1 MQFLS
6 YAGYLA
12 KGIPTTVLV
21 FIVAYLLTIAF
32 AFLAGIAR
40 AQKIPVLN
48 GIAFVYIEIFRGT
61 SLLVQLFWI
70 YFTLPLLGISI
81 GAMTAAFLGLSL
93 NSGAYGAEIVRGAIL
108 AVPQEQYEAAIA
120 LNLSRRRTLWR
131 VVIPQAV
138 LEMIPPFGN
147 LAILVLKD
155 TALVS
160 MITIADVAF
169 RAQELRMLTLDSTSV
184 YTLSLLIYFAISL
197 AVVFVLR
204 LVERRVR
211 PRYLH
216 RSAAWLGSLP

>member
-1 MQFLS
+1 MGPQARPEMQFLS

-32 AFLAGIAR
+32 AF
-40 AQKIPVLN
+40 
-48 GIAFVYIEIFRGT
+48 
-61 SLLVQLFWI
+61 
-70 YFTLPLLGISI
+70 
-81 GAMTAAFLGLSL
+81 
-93 NSGAYGAEIVRGAIL
+93 
-108 AVPQEQYEAAIA
+108 
-120 LNLSRRRTLWR
+120 
-131 VVIPQAV
+131 
-138 LEMIPPFGN
+138 
-147 LAILVLKD
+147 LVLKD

>member
-1 MQFLS
+1 
-6 YAGYLA
+6 
-12 KGIPTTVLV
+12 
-21 FIVAYLLTIAF
+21 
-32 AFLAGIAR
+32 
-40 AQKIPVLN
+40 
-48 GIAFVYIEIFRGT
+48 
-61 SLLVQLFWI
+61 
-70 YFTLPLLGISI
+70 
-81 GAMTAAFLGLSL
+81 
-93 NSGAYGAEIVRGAIL
+93 
-108 AVPQEQYEAAIA
+108 EAAIA
-120 LNLSRRRTLWR
+120 LNLSRRRTLWY

-184 YTLSLLIYFAISL
+184 YTLSLLIYFAMSL
-197 AVVFVLR
+197 AVVLVL
-204 LVERRVR
+204 ERRLR